1 MDAPEEQSIQSILA
15 VDCGALHTRALLMD
29 VVAEEYR
36 FVGSGVAPTTAEA
49 PYSDLTVGVYNA
61 IMDLEA
67 TTGRR
72 LVDGG
77 RVVTPQHTDGHGVD
91 VFVATCSAAPA
102 IRLVVA
108 GVTQDFSA
116 RAARQAASS
125 AYTHL
130 LATISVD
137 EPAPG
142 ARPDALTGK
151 ATRRPTWTEMQVEKL
166 LALSP
171 DVALL
176 TGGVDGGPVAP
187 LLRLADV
194 LARAAEAQRQRQQR
208 AELRGAHAAAP
219 PLLFFAG
226 NAQALEPVQAALG
239 DSAQIVALPN
249 IQPALGVV
257 QADPVRNAL
266 MGLMRQ
272 RQMPSLPGYEAL
284 RTWTR
289 REIEPTVSAVELVTR
304 YISMEYH
311 REALTA
317 DIGAASVAITVAGGA
332 AGERRGAVV
341 RGDFGLAQGITA
353 LLAEVGPEAIR
364 RWLPFEAAADEVQN
378 WALNRALRP
387 WTVPQTARDLAI
399 EHAFAREA
407 LRSALVEL
415 RAGRD
420 LPAAGYDLLIGTG
433 GLLANAPR
441 VGQAAMILLDGLEPT
456 GEGVGSLEVALDS
469 TLLMPA
475 LGALAPVHPGAAA
488 YLFDRDCLVLLGT
501 CVVPLGGPPSAG
513 APAPDAAGKGP
524 VAVEVTVEYAEAGS
538 ITIEVPYGSI
548 EVIPLRPEQRAS
560 LRVKPSGGFRVGSD
574 EPGKQVQ
581 TRPGEEIKGGLI
593 GLIIDARGR
602 PLVLP
607 EDDPTRIAKLLE
619 WGQAL
624 RAYAPHENF
633 DLLPQPERPAAAP
646 LEPSYP
652 AAPPPAEPVREAPPL
667 SEAPPAAPAPAWAG
681 QVRRLPGTGPL
692 RLPSMGDEE
701 PAPPDPE
708 PNGSATPASGGLRRV
723 GATGRLNLP
732 SVDEGAPPRRGTAP
746 LRWPKGEED

>member
-15 VDCGALHTRALLMD
+15 VDCGALYTRALLMD

-77 RVVTPQHTDGHGVD
+77 RVVTPQHIDGHGVD
-91 VFVATCSAAPA
+91 LFVATCSAAPA

-142 ARPDALTGK
+142 ARSDALTGK
-151 ATRRPTWTEMQVEKL
+151 ATPRPTWTEMQVEKL

-194 LARAAEAQRQRQQR
+194 VARAADAQRARQQR
-208 AELRGAHAAAP
+208 AEMRGAHAAPP

-226 NAQALEPVQAALG
+226 NANALEPVQAALG
-239 DSAQIVALPN
+239 EHAQIVALPN

-257 QADPVRNAL
+257 QADPIRNAL

-272 RQMPSLPGYEAL
+272 RQMPSLPGFEAL

-332 AGERRGAVV
+332 AGERRGTVV

-353 LLAEVGPEAIR
+353 LLADVGSEAIL
-364 RWLPFEAAADEVQN
+364 RWLPFEAGPDEVQD
-378 WALNRALRP
+378 WAMNRALRP

-407 LRSALVEL
+407 LRSALAEL
-415 RAGRD
+415 RGGRD
-420 LPAAGYDLLIGTG
+420 LPAASYDLLIGTG

-501 CVVPLGGPPSAG
+501 CVVPLGGPHTPATAVA
-513 APAPDAAGKGP
+513 APAPDGAKGGASP

-560 LRVKPSGGFRVGSD
+560 LRVKPSGAFRVGSD

-581 TRPGEEIKGGLI
+581 TKPGEEIKGGLI

-607 EDDPTRIAKLLE
+607 EDGPTRIAKLLE

-624 RAYAPHENF
+624 RAYAPRENF
-633 DLLPQPERPAAAP
+633 DLLPQP
-646 LEPSYP
+646 
-652 AAPPPAEPVREAPPL
+652 
-667 SEAPPAAPAPAWAG
+667 
-681 QVRRLPGTGPL
+681 
-692 RLPSMGDEE
+692 
-701 PAPPDPE
+701 
-708 PNGSATPASGGLRRV
+708 
-723 GATGRLNLP
+723 
-732 SVDEGAPPRRGTAP
+732 
-746 LRWPKGEED
+746 